1 MKIELVDCD
10 DRRQVGQFLGLP
22 FRLYKEIPQWVPP
35 LAPDAKQMLNRKQH
49 PFYRYG
55 EAAFFL
61 ALEGDQAVGRLA
73 VLDNQRFN
81 TLRNQRTA
89 FFYLFECEEKAEVA
103 QGLFEAAFVWARG
116 RGLDKVIGPKGFSPL
131 DGLGLL
137 VRGFEHQAIFGMPY
151 HLPYYPRLVEAVG
164 FTKVRDILSGFIPDE
179 QNYQFPEKFQRV
191 AEKVME
197 RRGLWVWNARNR
209 RDLRALVHH
218 LKDSFNAVMGS
229 IYTNVPVTDE
239 EADRLFQQLIWFAD
253 PNLIK
258 LVMKGDQAVGFFF
271 AYPDI
276 SAAVRRTRGR
286 VFPLGWLELL
296 RESRRTRRV
305 TLNAFG
311 ISEDYRGLGGTVLLI
326 NEVYKSIIA
335 GGYQHLE
342 FAQARADNQEM
353 LREMEFLG
361 LNYYKAHRIYERLL

>member
-1 MKIELVDCD
+1 
-10 DRRQVGQFLGLP
+10 
-22 FRLYKEIPQWVPP
+22 
-35 LAPDAKQMLNRKQH
+35 
-49 PFYRYG
+49 
-55 EAAFFL
+55 
-61 ALEGDQAVGRLA
+61 
-73 VLDNQRFN
+73 
-81 TLRNQRTA
+81 
-89 FFYLFECEEKAEVA
+89 
-103 QGLFEAAFVWARG
+103 
-116 RGLDKVIGPKGFSPL
+116 
-131 DGLGLL
+131 
-137 VRGFEHQAIFGMPY
+137 
-151 HLPYYPRLVEAVG
+151 
-164 FTKVRDILSGFIPDE
+164 
-179 QNYQFPEKFQRV
+179 
-191 AEKVME
+191 
-197 RRGLWVWNARNR
+197 
-209 RDLRALVHH
+209 
-218 LKDSFNAVMGS
+218 VMGS